1 MEAKNRKVITNEMI
15 FEELQILKSQ
25 MQQLQADMESFKNP
39 VGEFT
44 SKWVDTYDVMRMLR
58 VSRRTMDNYIK
69 EGKLTPTRIK
79 KRNYFE
85 VAQVKALMKIPDE
98 RLLSYG
104 VDVPWLRE
112 HVQPFLEMGDD

>member
-1 MEAKNRKVITNEMI
+1 MEAKNSKVITNEMI
-15 FEELQILKSQ
+15 FEELQFLKSQ

-69 EGKLTPTRIK
+69 EGKLTPTRVK

-112 HVQPFLEMGDD
+112 MVRPMLEMGDD